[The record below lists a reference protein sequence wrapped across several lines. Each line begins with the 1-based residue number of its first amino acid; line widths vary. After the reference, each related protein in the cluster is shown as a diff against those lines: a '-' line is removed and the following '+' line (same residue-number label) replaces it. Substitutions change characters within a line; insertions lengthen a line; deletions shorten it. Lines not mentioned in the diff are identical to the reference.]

1 MQVVSR
7 YPDRVKALGSV
18 LSVENGPDKDRL
30 VWWAIY
36 QLTELRNPAADSEL
50 KRFETEIRGLPN
62 SAPQKQRL
70 RFFEQAI
77 RQSAP

>member
-18 LSVENGPDKDRL
+18 LSVENGADMERL